1 MKSTARW
8 AIALVGLL
16 AAATAALAQQKDASG
31 CKDHAM
37 FTRMPGGY
45 WIYKCVEKQF
55 DAHAFVTGAGKTTTV
70 EGRKATWTYYP
81 QATAKEKPSELQI
94 KRNFE
99 AAIQKAGG
107 KVVGADKGRET
118 FTLTADG
125 KEIWVEVWAEFTG
138 KYGFTIVEKKA
149 MAQDIVA
156 NAEVFSNDIRSTG
169 HTAIYGIYFDSG
181 KAVIKPE
188 SDEALSEIAKLL
200 GGDPALKLNVVG
212 HTDNIGQMD
221 ANMRLSQARA
231 EAVVQAL
238 VSKHGIAAT
247 RLKGYGV
254 SSLAPVATNDSD
266 EGRSRNRRVELV
278 KQ

>member
-1 MKSTARW
+1 MKNILRIV
-8 AIALVGLL
+8 IALVCVL
-16 AAATAALAQQKDASG
+16 AGATVALAQQKDEAG
-31 CKDHAM
+31 CKDHPM
-37 FTRMPGGY
+37 FTRMPGY
-45 WIYKCVEKQF
+45 WIYKCVDKQF
-55 DAHAFVTGAGKTTTV
+55 DAYAFVTGPGKTETV

-81 QATAKEKPSELQI
+81 QAKATDKPSELQI

-107 KVVGADKGRET
+107 KIVGADKGRQT

-156 NAEVFSNDIRSTG
+156 TAEVFSNDIRSTG
-169 HTAIYGIYFDSG
+169 HAAIYGIYFDSG
-181 KAVIKPE
+181 KSVIKPE
-188 SDEALSEIAKLL
+188 SDAALAEIAKLL
-200 GGDPALKLNVVG
+200 NSDPGLKLNVVG
-212 HTDNIGQMD
+212 HTDNVGQMD
-221 ANMRLSQARA
+221 SNMKLSQARA
-231 EAVVQAL
+231 EAVAQAL
-238 VSKHGIAAT
+238 IAKHGIATT

-254 SSLAPVATNDSD
+254 SSLAPVTSNESD
-266 EGRSRNRRVELV
+266 AGRAKNRRVELV